1 MITKG
6 KHKTFDKKLHDAHDP
21 DSRDLIKKYY
31 FKAYNIILNDGSSRY
46 GVDLISE
53 CGKIQVEVEHRLSW
67 KEPIFKFPDINVPQ
81 RKFKFFKDGLVDYVI
96 LSEDYSHIGIIKGKD
111 IKKYMVDDC
120 LKECRNKHFFTG
132 ELFYKIPK
140 DSFTWIKL

>member
-1 MITKG
+1 MTPKG
-6 KHKTFDKKLHDAHDP
+6 KHKTFDKKLHAAHDP
-21 DSRDLIKKYY
+21 QSREIIKKYY
-31 FKAYNIILNDGSSRY
+31 KDKWGIILIDGKTRY
-46 GVDLISE
+46 SVDLMSE
-53 CGKIQVEVEHRLSW
+53 DESMQLELEHRTNW

-81 RKFKFFKDGLVDYVI
+81 RKFKFFKDGTVDYVI